1 MEREAVEKSKKE
13 ENRKKLRKAQM
24 KQQQAIEA
32 KKIIEQKMQ
41 ANRVKQKTAQQ
52 IEINMQKERIAVE
65 KQIMVEKKK
74 QDKIKK
80 NMMTT
85 DGGDYSVQKQTET
98 TVKYTTKKLRE
109 DRIRREAELKKQQ
122 DK

>member
-1 MEREAVEKSKKE
+1 
-13 ENRKKLRKAQM
+13 
-24 KQQQAIEA
+24 
-32 KKIIEQKMQ
+32 MQ

-65 KQIMVEKKK
+65 KQILVEKRR

-85 DGGDYSVQKQTET
+85 DGGDYSVQKQNEI
-98 TVKYTTKKLRE
+98 TVRYTTKKLKE
-109 DRIRREAELKKQQ
+109 DRVRREVELKK
-122 DK
+122 

>member
-1 MEREAVEKSKKE
+1 
-13 ENRKKLRKAQM
+13 
-24 KQQQAIEA
+24 
-32 KKIIEQKMQ
+32 MQ

-65 KQIMVEKKK
+65 KQIMVEKKR

-85 DGGDYSVQKQTET
+85 DGGDYSV
-98 TVKYTTKKLRE
+98 
-109 DRIRREAELKKQQ
+109 
-122 DK
+122 